1 MKKIILIS
9 FFVILIITISKAQTR
24 SYGINN
30 FDSIQQ
36 TFYQNYTGSGED
48 TSEGGVF
55 KQFRKW
61 EMFWGP
67 RLISLNNIDSAYA
80 YYKAYVNDFDPT
92 DQVSQIV
99 ESDWEEIGP
108 KINGLQGI
116 GRIDAIAFHPTDTN
130 TMYAGS
136 PSGGVWKT
144 TNGGQSWFN
153 LNTDRQLPALGIS
166 SIAVDPSNPD
176 TIFLGTG
183 DVDSEWVYSS
193 GIYKTFDGG
202 QSWHEAGL
210 NNWDNHTTI
219 GKVILHPENDSIAF
233 AATSQGIYKTTS
245 RNSQTPSWSKVYPAA
260 TNSYEYIRNICFH
273 PQSPDTLYATGVDI
287 VSSTQTGSI
296 NTWNRIAT
304 SQNGLDFTNTPWPNA
319 LGGNEYVT
327 DMNLAIAPQ
336 GDFLYVNCVGRDA
349 PPPYRW
355 DSPTYYHVFKYDIE
369 NDIWEILTNT
379 GLTYG
384 ITAGRTEMAVSPTNS
399 RNVYAGGVY
408 LKVYDPLASPDPR
421 WKSVIF
427 SAHDDY
433 HELAFS
439 PFNDSV
445 MFVGTDGGIYKG
457 IINTGFTN
465 FTTVELNNGL
475 GVATAK
481 NMASSRLDP
490 NQILAGYQDCGISY
504 LKNNNWSHEKTSDG
518 MQCLMDEN
526 NINNMYATTYIS
538 GNGTIH
544 RSTNDC
550 FNPSWSTIMNKYPP
564 INESAW
570 FGASLVADP
579 SSSKTLYQARLNL
592 WKVDDASSASTSN
605 WYKITDVSALTSPY
619 FGANNCVSY
628 ALEIASSDP
637 DYIYFS
643 GVKMDSWATDF
654 DAVRVLKTT
663 VGGGV
668 NPANWTDI
676 TPPSPGNSLGT
687 YFVSDIAI
695 SSWDPEKVWV
705 TYSGYLEDYKVK
717 YYNGSSWSDYNDG
730 LPNIPVN
737 CIIYVNG
744 SNDALVVGTDVG
756 TYYRDA
762 TMSQWEPF
770 MDNLPN
776 VIVSWL
782 ELNYTNK
789 KLRASTFGRGLWETD
804 FPSCEKVDDSI
815 RISQDLTWHE
825 PQIITNDLYV
835 ESGVDL
841 EIKST
846 IFFAENTKII
856 IEPGGK
862 LILNGGMLT
871 NSCGDLWGGI
881 EVWGDPESTQT
892 DANQGVLEI
901 YNYGTIENAET
912 GILVGADAYSDK
924 GGGIV
929 RAYKFNLLNNATA
942 VEFDDY
948 AESTNESYFWEG
960 DFNFTD
966 HLGGTGE
973 LSTFMFVDLSNVHH
987 VEFEDCN
994 FTNNSNLDHEGTGI
1008 RSSNAIVDVKGHC
1021 SAYSGSDCIAWDN
1034 TYFVNLEYGI
1044 DSRASN
1050 TTDYTDVRNTV
1061 FTDNYRGIYLS
1072 GITNARVTSNK
1083 FELNGTAASE
1093 SYGLYLDECDQ
1104 YWVEDNHFE
1113 KGTTEN
1119 THAGIGIYVNES
1131 GVQAN
1136 EIYLNSFDYV
1146 EYCVVALGN
1155 NRDGRR
1161 PETGL
1166 VFRCNDYDNTLFDEV
1181 VVYDGML
1188 APPTD
1193 DGIAALQ
1200 GANTLNPEDMAGNL
1214 FYYNNTVS
1222 GDYDDINNQSNHF
1235 YYYYSNNAGNYNVEP
1250 LDYTTGTVSI
1260 VPKATLLWIYENAC
1274 PSNLESTGGG
1284 GSEGLRSSLSEAQAG
1299 IESTEAVLAALIDG
1313 GDTEALNTEV
1323 ENSTPPETSEIYNE
1337 LMVESPNLS
1346 EIVVESS
1353 IEKEDV
1359 LPNAMIR
1366 DVMVANP
1373 HTSTSLQLLERL
1385 DERTNPMPAWM
1396 KAQILAGRSIQS
1408 LKTELEGELATY
1420 RLQKA
1425 RAINGLA
1432 NLYKSDPE
1440 ITNVND
1446 SLLALYQADNSLH
1459 SRYMQAWL
1467 YLQDGQFQQGINLMD
1482 AIPSNHTLAGYELT
1496 TYQNMNLLYTMVAGL
1511 METGNGTDSL
1521 NPAQIAQLH
1530 IIAGSETGFASVY
1543 ARNLLLALHEL
1554 DYQEPVTLPNNMKS
1568 TVAEAAYQEMLNAQS
1583 PSMLEVYPNPSKDFV
1598 IIGYQVNEESPAAI
1612 EIRDVSGKLLK
1623 TLNVRGHTDQVTV
1636 NTHNWKAGV
1645 YMLSLIVNEQ
1655 LIETTKFTLVK

>member
-1 MKKIILIS
+1 ENSIFIPDYTLNPNNQDEIYANFTELYKKQHPGSWTQIS
-9 FFVILIITISKAQTR
+9 DLATDFNYYNGSPLTALCIAP
-24 SYGINN
+24 NN
-30 FDSIQQ
+30 HEYIYVAVESFQSQAPSEFLLFK
-36 TFYQNYTGSGED
+36 TTSGGYD
-48 TSEGGVF
+48 NGCTSAC
-55 KQFRKW
+55 W
-61 EMFWGP
+61 TEMFP
-67 RLISLNNIDSAYA
+67 PNPEY
-80 YYKAYVNDFDPT
+80 
-92 DQVSQIV
+92 
-99 ESDWEEIGP
+99 
-108 KINGLQGI
+108 
-116 GRIDAIAFHPTDTN
+116 
-130 TMYAGS
+130 
-136 PSGGVWKT
+136 
-144 TNGGQSWFN
+144 
-153 LNTDRQLPALGIS
+153 IS
-166 SIAVDPSNPD
+166 SIAVSPYNENE
-176 TIFLGTG
+176 IWIAYKG
-183 DVDSEWVYSS
+183 YSDNNK
-193 GIYKTFDGG
+193 IKHFDGN
-202 QSWHEAGL
+202 SWADYSTGL
-210 NNWDNHTTI
+210 PTLPVNNIIFN
-219 GKVILHPENDSIAF
+219 
-233 AATSQGIYKTTS
+233 Y
-245 RNSQTPSWSKVYPAA
+245 
-260 TNSYEYIRNICFH
+260 
-273 PQSPDTLYATGVDI
+273 
-287 VSSTQTGSI
+287 GSD
-296 NTWNRIAT
+296 
-304 SQNGLDFTNTPWPNA
+304 NGLF
-319 LGGNEYVT
+319 
-327 DMNLAIAPQ
+327 
-336 GDFLYVNCVGRDA
+336 
-349 PPPYRW
+349 
-355 DSPTYYHVFKYDIE
+355 
-369 NDIWEILTNT
+369 
-379 GLTYG
+379 
-384 ITAGRTEMAVSPTNS
+384 
-399 RNVYAGGVY
+399 
-408 LKVYDPLASPDPR
+408 
-421 WKSVIF
+421 
-427 SAHDDY
+427 
-433 HELAFS
+433 
-439 PFNDSV
+439 
-445 MFVGTDGGIYKG
+445 
-457 IINTGFTN
+457 
-465 FTTVELNNGL
+465 
-475 GVATAK
+475 VAT
-481 NMASSRLDP
+481 D
-490 NQILAGYQDCGISY
+490 
-504 LKNNNWSHEKTSDG
+504 
-518 MQCLMDEN
+518 
-526 NINNMYATTYIS
+526 
-538 GNGTIH
+538 NG
-544 RSTNDC
+544 
-550 FNPSWSTIMNKYPP
+550 
-564 INESAW
+564 
-570 FGASLVADP
+570 V
-579 SSSKTLYQARLNL
+579 
-592 WKVDDASSASTSN
+592 
-605 WYKITDVSALTSPY
+605 
-619 FGANNCVSY
+619 
-628 ALEIASSDP
+628 
-637 DYIYFS
+637 
-643 GVKMDSWATDF
+643 
-654 DAVRVLKTT
+654 
-663 VGGGV
+663 
-668 NPANWTDI
+668 
-676 TPPSPGNSLGT
+676 
-687 YFVSDIAI
+687 
-695 SSWDPEKVWV
+695 
-705 TYSGYLEDYKVK
+705 
-717 YYNGSSWSDYNDG
+717 
-730 LPNIPVN
+730 
-737 CIIYVNG
+737 
-744 SNDALVVGTDVG
+744 
-756 TYYRDA
+756 YYRDA
-762 TMSQWEPF
+762 TMNQWETF
-770 MDNLPN
+770 KENLPN
-776 VIVSWL
+776 VNVSEL
-782 ELNYTNK
+782 EINYGFNK
-789 KLRASTFGRGLWETD
+789 VVAGTFGRGLWESQL
-804 FPSCEKVDDSI
+804 PCNLGDSI
-815 RISQDLTWHE
+815 FSLENNQTWKVPMIIDRELVVGAGKTLT
-825 PQIITNDLYV
+825 V
-835 ESGVDL
+835 ESNA
-841 EIKST
+841 T
-846 IFFAENTKII
+846 IHFLPDAKII
-856 IEPGGK
+856 IKPGGK
-862 LILNGGMLT
+862 LILNGGTLT
-871 NSCGDLWGGI
+871 NSCGDLWGGV
-881 EVWGDPESTQT
+881 EVWGDPLATQT

-901 YNYGTIENAET
+901 YNSGTIENAET
-912 GILVGADAYSDK
+912 GIRVGAEGISNK

-929 RAYKFNLLNNATA
+929 RAYKFNLLNNETA
-942 VEFDDY
+942 VIFDEY
-948 AESTNESYFWEG
+948 PFQTNASYFWEG

-973 LSTFMFVDLSNVHH
+973 LSTFQFVYLSNVHH

-1021 SAYSGSDCIAWDN
+1021 TAYSGSDCIAWDN
-1034 TYFVNLEYGI
+1034 TYFENLEYGI

-1061 FTDNYRGIYLS
+1061 FADNYRGIYLS
-1072 GITNARVTSNK
+1072 GITNARVTSNN
-1083 FELNGTAASE
+1083 FELNGSASSE

-1131 GVQAN
+1131 GDQAN

-1284 GSEGLRSSLSEAQAG
+1284 GSEGLRTSLSEAQAG
-1299 IESTEAVLAALIDG
+1299 IESTEAVLAAIIDG
-1313 GDTEALNTEV
+1313 GDTETLNTEV

-1337 LMVESPNLS
+1337 LMAESPNLS

-1467 YLQDGQFQQGINLMD
+1467 YLQDGQFQQGENVMA
-1482 AIPSNHTLAGYELT
+1482 AIPVNFDLSGYELT